1 MDYGTLANVV
11 IGLGGGAIGALG
23 WLFKLHGDVRV
34 LKADLAG
41 EIELRKALFCETL
54 GAVALDKSDG
64 VVMVGIMG
72 EGMVAL
78 GDALKAAGKPSLA
91 RVK

>member
-41 EIELRKALFCETL
+41 EIELRKAL
-54 GAVALDKSDG
+54 GAQVNGFEERIFARLDRIESK
-64 VVMVGIMG
+64 
-72 EGMVAL
+72 L
-78 GDALKAAGKPSLA
+78 DAKADK
-91 RVK
+91 

>member
-23 WLFKLHGDVRV
+23 WLFKRHGDVRV

-41 EIELRKALFCETL
+41 EIELRKAL
-54 GAVALDKSDG
+54 GAQVNGFEERIFARLDRIESK
-64 VVMVGIMG
+64 
-72 EGMVAL
+72 L
-78 GDALKAAGKPSLA
+78 DAKADK
-91 RVK
+91 